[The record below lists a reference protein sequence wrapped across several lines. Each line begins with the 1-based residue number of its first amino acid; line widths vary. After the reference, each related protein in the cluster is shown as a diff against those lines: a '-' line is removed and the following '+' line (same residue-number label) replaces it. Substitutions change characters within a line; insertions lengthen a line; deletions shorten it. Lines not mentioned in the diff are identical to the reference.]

1 MSVSS
6 PQASDGRVAASSLAL
21 LLPPVFILHRLHG
34 LLSAPLLDETSEHCH
49 ATLNSAHLYQVSAAP
64 WRSVLGENRE
74 KKNVYFEHFPLPILT
89 SPPGTHTLPVGTSK
103 CVQGV
108 SCSTQTHRETLKARC
123 CRCEALE
130 RASAPAARRKQTHR
144 APSASLC
151 RRRRLALLPS
161 FLRINLTPELTG
173 VGAERD
179 RKLECHLLLLG
190 ISAAESAAGH
200 SGGPREP

>member
-1 MSVSS
+1 MS
-6 PQASDGRVAASSLAL
+6 
-21 LLPPVFILHRLHG
+21 
-34 LLSAPLLDETSEHCH
+34 CH
-49 ATLNSAHLYQVSAAP
+49 AKLCTSLSSIRGPLEECFRGKQ
-64 WRSVLGENRE
+64 RE
-74 KKNVYFEHFPLPILT
+74 KNVYFEHFPLPILT
-89 SPPGTHTLPVGTSK
+89 SPPPGTHTLPVGTSK

-108 SCSTQTHRETLKARC
+108 SCSTQTHRETFKARC

-130 RASAPAARRKQTHR
+130 RASAPAARRKQTHL